1 MAKLLTEIVKAAV
14 GGLVVAGAVTVG
26 SISASSIVKK
36 AGTVE
41 QTSSSEVVSSV
52 DEGPVEKYSPITEE
66 MKQAAQDC
74 DYDFDPA
81 SIVIKQEEKYE
92 FKAPA
97 EDAEDPGYYNE
108 DLASLSYTSTRE
120 GHYLVYVFEGEYSE
134 GYQGQYNTYLTG
146 MYLWDDG
153 LFAGKSNSTNFK
165 GYWYNS
171 SLTAPE
177 DDPETEDVDESLDCV
192 VMVSNTEHFEII
204 ITETPLGGA
213 DFYERQAYVYMHP
226 GWGDG
231 RSVVVSGYK
240 YYPNVAAFI
249 DTNGY
254 DKMNVG
260 EKFVVNSTW
269 FFDRVI
275 QNLSYTPIIPNNEI
289 TWTLPDGMI
298 DSKKKLTAPGVYEIS
313 ASWTD
318 KNAKDENGQNIKY
331 QATAQLEVIA

>member
-1 MAKLLTEIVKAAV
+1 MAKLMTEIIKAAV

-26 SISASSIVKK
+26 SISASNMVKK

-41 QTSSSEVVSSV
+41 QTSSSEVVSSSEEEV
-52 DEGPVEKYSPITEE
+52 VEKYSPITDE
-66 MKQAAQDC
+66 MRQAAADC

-81 SIVIKQEEKYE
+81 SVIIEQEEKYE
-92 FKAPA
+92 FTKPSESA
-97 EDAEDPGYYNE
+97 EEPGYYDEN
-108 DLASLSYTSTRE
+108 LASLSYTNTRE
-120 GHYLVYVFEGEYSE
+120 GHHLVYVFEGEYSE

-153 LFAGKSNSTNFK
+153 LFAGKSNNDNFK

-171 SLTAPE
+171 SINAPE
-177 DDPETEDVDESLDCV
+177 DDPETEDVNESVDCLNL
-192 VMVSNTEHFEII
+192 VSNASHFESI
-204 ITETPLGGA
+204 ITQEPMGGTA
-213 DFYERQAYVYMHP
+213 DFYERQAYVFMDP
-226 GWGDG
+226 AWGG
-231 RSVVVSGYK
+231 GENRYRSVVVSGYK

-275 QNLSYTPIIPNNEI
+275 KNLSYTPIIPNSEI
-289 TWTLPDGMI
+289 KWTLPDGMI
-298 DSKKKLTAPGVYEIS
+298 DEKKKLQAPGEYEI
-313 ASWTD
+313 T
-318 KNAKDENGQNIKY
+318 AKWKEY
-331 QATAQLEVIA
+331 EATAVLTVE